1 MDAGSL
7 YIKHGDGFHI
17 FFTLVADTPRFFGSI
32 KNIELTFLINKVQR
46 F

>member
-7 YIKHGDGFHI
+7 YIKHGDGFYI
-17 FFTLVADTPRFFGSI
+17 FFTLVANTPGFFGSI
-32 KNIELTFLINKVQR
+32 KNIEITFLINKIQR